1 MSQNQVSQNHTSQN
15 HTSQNHTSQNLP
27 RKETMKA
34 VVYEGNGILRLEE
47 RPIPHI
53 KTPRDA
59 VVRVT
64 LTTICSSDIHIL
76 HGAVPRA
83 VPGTI
88 LGHEFVGIVEEAG
101 SEVTRVKPGDRVA
114 VNVET
119 FCGECFYCQRGYV
132 NNCTDEHG
140 GWALGC
146 RIDGGQSEYVRIPFA
161 DNGLTPIPASVTDEA
176 ALFTGDILSTGY
188 WGAGLAEIGEG
199 GTAAVIGAGPTGLC
213 TMMCA
218 RLYHP
223 GKLIAIDTSQERLE
237 LAKRRGLADYTLNP
251 RNENVLE
258 RVLELT
264 SGRGADS
271 VLEVAGGKDTF
282 QMAWQIARPNA
293 VVCVVALYEEPQVLP
308 LPSMYGKNLIFKTG
322 GVDAN
327 SCSEILKL
335 IEEGKLDTGC
345 LITHRTDLAH
355 ILEAYEIFEKQADHV
370 LKYAI
375 TI

>member
-1 MSQNQVSQNHTSQN
+1 MSQNQVLQNHTSQD
-15 HTSQNHTSQNLP
+15 HPH
-27 RKETMKA
+27 KETMKA

-53 KTPRDA
+53 MTPRDA

-88 LGHEFVGIVEEAG
+88 LGHEFVGIVEETG

-161 DNGLTPIPASVTDEA
+161 DNGLTPIPDSVTDEA

-188 WGAGLAEIGEG
+188 WGAGLAEIREG
-199 GTAAVIGAGPTGLC
+199 GTTAVIGAGPTGLC

-308 LPSMYGKNLIFKTG
+308 LPAMYGKNLIFKTG

-335 IEEGKLDTGC
+335 I
-345 LITHRTDLAH
+345 
-355 ILEAYEIFEKQADHV
+355 
-370 LKYAI
+370 
-375 TI
+375 